1 MNVISTIE
9 QQLHT
14 TLTNLFDVSP
24 DLISKSQLTINTDA
38 HKQQFGDLSS
48 NAALIIGKALS
59 LNPRET
65 AADVKE
71 ALSHKYIDRIEI
83 AGPGF
88 LNIFL
93 SQEGFLTLAT
103 QLYEEGAHYF
113 AASED
118 PKQSYCI
125 EFVSANP
132 TGPLHIGHG
141 RGGIIGDVLSRILSF
156 LGNNVTKEYYIND
169 AGVQMNKLGSS
180 FKIRCLQVLG
190 QEAELPEDGY
200 QGDYLVTLAQECFNE
215 FGTELLSKPDEFFVT
230 YAKEHLLE
238 RIKQV
243 LTNYGITYDVW
254 FSEKTL
260 HDSGAISSVI
270 EHLASTKYLYD
281 KDGATWLKSS
291 ELGDDKDRVVKKASG
306 DLTYLAADIAY
317 TQDKVARGFDQLIY
331 ILGQDHH
338 GYVAR
343 LKAVMA
349 ALGYDPQ
356 RLHVILYQL
365 VTVKEGGQALKLSK
379 RAGRI
384 ISLDDIIKTVG
395 TDVARFFYLHK
406 KADAHLDFDIEL
418 ALKHTDENPV
428 YYIQYAYVR
437 TKSIKEKAQQHEI
450 LHAITTTDLQH
461 LGEPERLLLKKIASL
476 KEQLHS
482 IEKNYQTHQLT
493 YYTIEL
499 AQTFHSYY
507 SHNKVIDPTNIDTS
521 RARLA
526 LVELVGNTLKT
537 AFDLLGISAPEKM

>member
-9 QQLHT
+9 HQLHT
-14 TLTNLFDVSP
+14 TLSNLFDVTP
-24 DLISKSQLTINTDA
+24 DLINKTQLSINTDA
-38 HKQQFGDLSS
+38 HKQDFGDLSS
-48 NAALIIGKALS
+48 NAALIIGKS
-59 LNPRET
+59 LGQNPRAT
-65 AADVKE
+65 AEKVKE
-71 ALSHKYIDRIEI
+71 ALNHEFIERIEI

-93 SQEGFLTLAT
+93 STQGFHTLAT
-103 QLYEEGAHYF
+103 QLYEEGAHF
-113 AASED
+113 FSKTSE
-118 PKQSYCI
+118 PRHSYCI

-156 LGNNVTKEYYIND
+156 LGNNATKEYYIND
-169 AGVQMNKLGSS
+169 AGVQMNKLGNS

-190 QEAELPEDGY
+190 KEVELPEDGY
-200 QGDYLVTLAQECFNE
+200 QGEYLVTLAQECFNE
-215 FGTELLSKPDEFFVT
+215 FGAELESKPDEFFIT
-230 YAKEHLLE
+230 YAEEHLLE

-243 LTNYGITYDVW
+243 LANYGITYDVW
-254 FSEKTL
+254 FSEKSL
-260 HDSGAISSVI
+260 HESGAITNAI
-270 EHLASTKYLYD
+270 DQLASTTFLYD
-281 KDGATWLKSS
+281 KDGATWLRSS

-317 TQDKVARGFDQLIY
+317 TQDKVARGFDKLIF

-349 ALGYDPQ
+349 ALGYDPN

-365 VTVKEGGQALKLSK
+365 VTVKEGGQALRLSK

-384 ISLDDIIKTVG
+384 VTLDDIINTVG

-406 KADAHLDFDIEL
+406 KADAHLDFDIDL

-437 TKSIKEKAQQHEI
+437 TRSIKEKAQQHEE
-450 LHAITTTDLQH
+450 LHNISTSDLKG

-476 KEQLHS
+476 KEQLQS

-507 SHNKVIDPTNIDTS
+507 SHNKVIDLEDIKTS

-526 LVELVGNTLKT
+526 LVELVASTLKT
-537 AFDLLGISAPEKM
+537 SFDLLGISAPDRM